1 MTRLQYLPQR
11 IDNDRFDVAPLLYAG
26 LLSDDPHT
34 VIDFQGQQ
42 LSPQA
47 LRQDV
52 AAFQAWLAAEGL
64 EKGDRVAV
72 MLGNSVQHI
81 ALIYAIVLSG
91 LVWVPINTKLR
102 GMGLKYILEHS
113 EPTLLMLDDEFAPLF
128 EGAEAPGGRLEG
140 NARVVNVADQDWRVS
155 SRGDAVPPG
164 ELTHTPCEVGD
175 TLCLIYTSG
184 TTGAPKGV
192 VFTHRMMRIA
202 TEAAIRV
209 ADIKAGDR
217 AFLWEPLCHIGGA
230 QMLLMPFLEK
240 VTLLVVERFSASR
253 FWSQWQESRATHLHY
268 LGGVLDIL
276 MQLPEDAKPA
286 DARIPVA
293 WGAGVSA
300 SSWQPIRD
308 RLGCELRECYGM
320 TEGSSFATLNETGKP
335 GSIGRPLPW
344 ITLSLLDDNDQP
356 VPVGA
361 AGQIV
366 VESSLEGTLLPGYWK
381 NPEATAKAL
390 RNGRLYTGDMAR
402 QDADGDLFF
411 IGRASDS
418 MRVRGENV
426 SAWEVER
433 VFADHPCIEMS
444 AAMGVKSAIGEQEIF
459 LYVKFNEGQSV
470 DWAELVEWARP
481 RLAAFQLPRYFMK
494 IDRFDLTPSQRIQ
507 KHKLSPDTG
516 TAWDRAAK

>member
-11 IDNDRFDVAPLLYAG
+11 IENDRFDVAPLLYAG

-34 VIDFQGQQ
+34 AIDFRGRQ
-42 LSPQA
+42 LSRLA
-47 LRQDV
+47 LRRDV
-52 AAFQAWLAAEGL
+52 AAFQAWLRAEGL

-91 LVWVPINTKLR
+91 LVWVPVNTRLR
-102 GMGLKYILEHS
+102 GVGLEYILAHS
-113 EPTLLMLDDEFAPLF
+113 EPALLMLDDEFAPLF
-128 EGAEAPGGRLEG
+128 GGADGLTAGG
-140 NARVVNVADQDWRVS
+140 ARVVNAARQDWTVS
-155 SRGDAVPPG
+155 GSGEAVAPD
-164 ELTHTPCEVGD
+164 ELSLTPCGIGD

-209 ADIKAGDR
+209 ANIEAGDR

-240 VTLLVVERFSASR
+240 VTLLVVDRFSASR
-253 FWSQWQESRATHLHY
+253 FWSQWRETRATHLHY

-286 DARIPVA
+286 DVHLPIA

-300 SSWQPIRD
+300 SNWQPIRD

-320 TEGSSFATLNETGKP
+320 TECSSFATLNETGKP

-344 ITLSLLDDNDQP
+344 ITLRLLDENDQP

-366 VESSLEGTLLPGYWK
+366 LESHLDGALLPGYWK

-402 QDADGDLFF
+402 QDADGDLYF

-444 AAMGVKSAIGEQEIF
+444 AAVGVKSAIGEQEIF
-459 LYVKFNEGQSV
+459 LYVKFNEGQSA
-470 DWAELVEWARP
+470 DWAELAEWARP
-481 RLAAFQLPRYFMK
+481 RLAAFQLPRYFMG

-516 TAWDRAAK
+516 AAWDRTAGD